1 MEFLIGMAL
10 ISLVFHY
17 YLSPLKKRLDVIE
30 KKLGIEPEEVKS
42 NW

>member
-1 MEFLIGMAL
+1 MDFFDTLILAWFVY
-10 ISLVFHY
+10 SAFKKV
-17 YLSPLKKRLDVIE
+17 SKRLDVIE